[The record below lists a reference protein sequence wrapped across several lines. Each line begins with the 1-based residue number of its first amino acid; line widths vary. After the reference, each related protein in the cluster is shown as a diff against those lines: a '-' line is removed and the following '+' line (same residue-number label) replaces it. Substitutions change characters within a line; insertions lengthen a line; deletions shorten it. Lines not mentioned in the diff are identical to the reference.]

1 MKLTDILQEAEYRT
15 KTKQT
20 TTADPFQQPK
30 IDPLQQ
36 PKFDAPIASPSQPP
50 DGPKKSP
57 KLKTASRYKGSTATM
72 PPDANK
78 FMNDINASGAT
89 DEISDQQAR
98 YNSGMMDEPPADTSS
113 MPARI
118 SKDMAQ
124 YGNIEPEWYQ
134 VKTLPGYIQSGI
146 RAIGRQV
153 FSAFTKTPIEDIS
166 VIASIGNGGPN
177 TKPEV
182 NAVAGW
188 LQNNGIRDTD
198 AELRFDK
205 VIPGYSAD
213 VVVYKAADRTFMLVK
228 DFAGEYVYSW
238 PSSDEEDGIIQ
249 QPKLSQQRSKLSHQR

>member
-1 MKLTDILQEAEYRT
+1 MKITDILQEAEYRT

-20 TTADPFQQPK
+20 TADPFQQPN
-30 IDPLQQ
+30 
-36 PKFDAPIASPSQPP
+36 FDAPITSSPQQPP

-57 KLKTASRYKGSTATM
+57 KLKTARQYKGSAVTM
-72 PPDANK
+72 PPEANK
-78 FMNDINASGAT
+78 FMSDINASGAT

-98 YNSGMMDEPPADTSS
+98 VNSGMVDEPEDTSL

-134 VKTLPGYIQSGI
+134 VKTLPGYLQSGI

-177 TKPEV
+177 NKQEV

-188 LQNNGIRDTD
+188 LQKNGFRDTD

-205 VIPGYSAD
+205 VMPGYSAE

-238 PSSDEEDGIIQ
+238 PSSDEEGGIIQ
-249 QPKLSQQRSKLSHQR
+249 QPKLSHQR